1 MRNTQKLACVWSYI
15 LFSLVSPASAQFKE
29 IGPPPFS
36 PAVAHQ
42 KMKQLLSSVS
52 SANRKQ
58 TVGTLSGWVAWYRD
72 ILDDELIAAWR
83 QDSRAN
89 LPEVIQALGDERVAS
104 GVVAFSWQQSRVTA
118 VNLAYAPM
126 LTSLMSRYPKSS
138 EPFLQD
144 LLGQTPA
151 LSQSEA
157 EGVCRILIDMPDLG
171 TWRESA
177 LQILP
182 HYSEVA
188 KGLLTQDL
196 HAGDEDKMYRA
207 EMWMTE
213 LKMNA
218 PAATPTQQT
227 RRRDLEPYSPPD
239 AVTEAPRRLHVD
251 GPPVPIET
259 APRPARSALPSVPV
273 PPARQVYDG
282 PTSGVYESTGSP
294 IPQSA
299 EFVFRNVPLVA
310 MRLDYDSKIWEARLV
325 PADGKTQRLIV
336 KNKSTSPQKRC
347 VIRWSIA
354 Q

>member
-1 MRNTQKLACVWSYI
+1 MRNSEKIACACLYI
-15 LFSLVSPASAQFKE
+15 LFLLDFSASAQFKE

-36 PAVAHQ
+36 QAIAHQ
-42 KMKQLLSSVS
+42 KMKQLLSSVN

-58 TVGTLSGWVAWYRD
+58 TVGALSGWVAWYRD
-72 ILDDELIAAWR
+72 ILDEELIAAWR
-83 QDSRAN
+83 QESRAN
-89 LPEVIQALGDERVAS
+89 LPEVIEALSDERVAS
-104 GVVAFSWQQSRVTA
+104 GVVGFSWQQSRQA
-118 VNLAYAPM
+118 AFNLAYAPL

-144 LLGQTPA
+144 LLGQAPG

-157 EGVCRILIDMPDLG
+157 EGVCRILLDMPDLG

-188 KGLLTQDL
+188 KSLLTQDL

-218 PAATPTQQT
+218 PAGTPRPQT
-227 RRRDLEPYSPPD
+227 RRRDLPPYSTPD
-239 AVTEAPRRLHVD
+239 VVTEAPRRLHVD
-251 GPPVPIET
+251 GPPVPME
-259 APRPARSALPSVPV
+259 AEARPARLALPSVPL
-273 PPARQVYDG
+273 PQTKLVYDG
-282 PTSGVYESTGSP
+282 PKSGIYQSTGSP

-299 EFVFRNVPLVA
+299 EFVFRNVPLAA

-325 PADGKTQRLIV
+325 PGDGKTQRLIV
-336 KNKSTSPQKRC
+336 KNKSTSPQKHC
-347 VIRWSIA
+347 VVRWSIVP
-354 Q
+354 